1 MDNKSFLKDQLTKI
15 EAEIKES
22 KNIVNSK
29 DQSIDQSLKDL
40 ANEELHSLKSQ
51 KEQIENS
58 IKSIDGGYNQ
68 YEKNESKGGSVSGD
82 AIVEIRAG
90 AGGDEATLFAM
101 DLYHMYERYAQS
113 KGWKTEKTSALSFEI
128 KGKSNSHPTSYEML
142 EFESGVHRVQRVP
155 TTESSGRIHTSTATV
170 AVLPVVT
177 QKEVE
182 IRPEDL
188 KIDTFRSSGAGGQ
201 HVNKTESAIRIT
213 HIPTGVVSSCQE
225 ERSQQ
230 KNRERAMTTLRSRIY
245 EIMQQQ
251 QKSSVDEIR
260 SEQVGTGDRSE
271 KIRTY
276 NFPQDRITDH
286 RIKKTWHNM
295 ESRLDGNID
304 DVLSEIKN
312 EYAPPTPPAPLA

>member
-1 MDNKSFLKDQLTKI
+1 MDNTSSLKDQLAEI
-15 EAEIKES
+15 EAKIKES
-22 KNIVNSK
+22 KDIIDSK
-29 DQSIDQSLKDL
+29 DELTDNSLKELAREDL
-40 ANEELHSLKSQ
+40 KSLKSQ

-58 IKSIDGGYNQ
+58 INAILGGYDQ
-68 YEKNESKGGSVSGD
+68 YEKDGFKDESISGD
-82 AIVEIRAG
+82 AIVEVRAG
-90 AGGDEATLFAM
+90 AGGDEATLFAT

-128 KGKSNSHPTSYEML
+128 KGKANASPTPYEML

-170 AVLPVVT
+170 AVLPIVT

-213 HIPTGVVSSCQE
+213 HIPTRIVVSCQE
-225 ERSQQ
+225 ERSQH
-230 KNRERAMTTLRSRIY
+230 KNRERAMTILRSRIY
-245 EIMQQQ
+245 DIMQQQ
-251 QKSSVDEIR
+251 QKGNVDEIR
-260 SEQVGTGDRSE
+260 AEQVGTGDRSE

-304 DVLSEIKN
+304 DI
-312 EYAPPTPPAPLA
+312 LATIRDSLKK